1 MKKSILTLV
10 LLAFVACKSVK
21 ENPNVLVITS
31 KEEVV
36 MNDYVILINTIIS
49 DSRCPEG
56 TNCIWAGELVLELRV
71 LKNDEIKETV
81 VLTFSPKT
89 EEENL
94 AWFGKYMTSNKKLI
108 NFNISPTKTQKPLEL
123 KDYKIELILE

>member
-56 TNCIWAGELVLELRV
+56 MNCIWAGELVLELRV
-71 LKNDEIKETV
+71 LKNDEIKEKV

-108 NFNISPTKTQKPLEL
+108 NYNISPTKTQKPLEL

>member
-1 MKKSILTLV
+1 MKKIILLLF

-21 ENPNVLVITS
+21 ESPNVLVITS

-36 MNDYVILINTIIS
+36 MNDYTITINKIIS

-56 TNCIWAGELVLELRV
+56 TNCIWAGELILELRV
-71 LKNDEIKETV
+71 LKNDEIEETV

-94 AWFGKYMTSNKKLI
+94 AWFWKYMTSNKKLI
-108 NFNISPTKTQKPLEL
+108 NYKISPTKTQKPLEL
-123 KDYKIELILE
+123 TDYKIVLILE